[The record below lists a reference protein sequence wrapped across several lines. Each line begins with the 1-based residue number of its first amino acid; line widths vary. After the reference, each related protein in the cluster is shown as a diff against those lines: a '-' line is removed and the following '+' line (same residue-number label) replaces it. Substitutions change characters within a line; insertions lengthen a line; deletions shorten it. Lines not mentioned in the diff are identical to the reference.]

1 MYELWYNYVKLK
13 CGKNTK
19 LCYMD
24 TESFIVH
31 VKMFI
36 KIFTFM
42 EDIYQNIYK
51 DIGEN
56 VEKRFDTS
64 SF

>member
-13 CGKNTK
+13 CGKNAK

-31 VKMFI
+31 VKTFI

-42 EDIYQNIYK
+42 EDIYKNIYK
-51 DIGEN
+51 DIGKN

>member
-1 MYELWYNYVKLK
+1 MVKMQ
-13 CGKNTK
+13 N

-31 VKMFI
+31 VKTFI

-42 EDIYQNIYK
+42 EDIYKNIYK
-51 DIGEN
+51 DIEEN